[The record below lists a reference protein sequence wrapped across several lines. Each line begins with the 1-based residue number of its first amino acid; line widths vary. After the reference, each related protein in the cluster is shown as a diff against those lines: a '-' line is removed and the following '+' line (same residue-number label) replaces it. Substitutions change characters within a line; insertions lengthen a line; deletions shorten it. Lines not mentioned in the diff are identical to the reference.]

1 MITNQQADLLRP
13 LNVRDVFA
21 KGSYRVPLYQRAY
34 AWTATEI
41 HTLLRDIRDARLDS
55 QARDADDEVRDYYIG
70 SLVVNTIR
78 SVEGEVYEVVDG
90 QQRLTT
96 LFIIL
101 AVMKKVGDNA
111 DDGRI
116 EILKQRLTFEGRT
129 EAQEDLLRLER
140 DGQGAIDRLS
150 TDGIRHAAGIIATA
164 AARGAHA
171 ADNSVADLAEP
182 PFSTEDL
189 DYLLDNV
196 KILRSELP
204 QGTDLNHYFEVMNT
218 RGEQL
223 EKHEILKSRL
233 ISTLDDSVERDCFS
247 QVWDACAVL
256 DRHIQTQFSTGTT
269 GSQRS
274 ARDRIFGSDWDCL
287 NLESADD
294 LFQVLREVREHST
307 HDQQR
312 ERIGLGDVLEQRADY
327 SKQGGHGVE
336 ESDVSV
342 YGAII
347 DFPNLLLHVL
357 KVQQNDSFSWLH
369 SQDDSTRGVRLE
381 DKYLL
386 AEFDGVM
393 PAGAAW
399 VRKFAFLLLKT
410 RYLMD
415 TYVIRTQKTTA
426 GDDEENW
433 VIQRAFKYS
442 LKKKRQLSAR
452 STFGAD
458 SRSEDDDA
466 SDGASQRR
474 VLMLQAMFQVTDTR
488 RAAKH
493 YLFQILDW
501 LHHQDDASLIDG
513 EPFAHHLEALARDR
527 LRALSHEENLHRG
540 TQVPNFVFNWLDYE
554 LWRLERIAPAGE
566 LEKRFGPESIA
577 VLRKSAQY
585 FRFRYR
591 SSVEHFYPVM
601 PAVEQGHLQLPYEF
615 SNHFGNLCIM
625 SRSENSRRNN
635 LMPKA
640 KAEEF
645 ASTGQSLKFQIM
657 ADLALSSSEWNRGQI
672 REHGDE
678 MVAVISY
685 ALEAPTDQQ

>member
-1 MITNQQADLLRP
+1 MITAQHSDLLRP

-21 KGSYRVPLYQRAY
+21 EGSYRVPLYQRAY
-34 AWTATEI
+34 AWTEAEI
-41 HTLLRDIRDARLDS
+41 HTLLRDIRDARLNS
-55 QARDADDEVRDYYIG
+55 QSRDADGEARDYYIG
-70 SLVVNTIR
+70 SLVVNTVR
-78 SVEGEVYEVVDG
+78 SAEGEVYEVVDG

-101 AVMKKVGDNA
+101 AVMKKVGDNT
-111 DDGRI
+111 DDERI
-116 EILKQRLTFEGRT
+116 GILKQKLTFEGRT

-150 TDGIRHAAGIIATA
+150 TDGIRHAAGTIAAA
-164 AARGAHA
+164 AARGARA
-171 ADNSVADLAEP
+171 TAKSVADLAEP
-182 PFSTEDL
+182 PFSAEDL
-189 DYLLDNV
+189 GYLLDNV

-233 ISTLDDSVERDCFS
+233 ISALDDSVDRDCFS
-247 QVWDACAVL
+247 RVWDACVVL
-256 DRHIQTQFSTGTT
+256 DRHIQTQFSTGAS

-274 ARDRIFGSDWDCL
+274 ARDRIFGNDWDRL

-294 LFQVLREVREHST
+294 LFEALREVREHST
-307 HDQQR
+307 HDQGR
-312 ERIGLGDVLEQRADY
+312 ERIGLGAVLKQHADH
-327 SKQGGHGVE
+327 SKQSGHGVE
-336 ESDVSV
+336 EPDVSV

-369 SQDDSTRGVRLE
+369 GQEDSTRGVSLE

-386 AEFDGVM
+386 AEFARVGPV
-393 PAGAAW
+393 GATW
-399 VRKFAFLLLKT
+399 VREFAFLLLKT

-442 LKKKRQLSAR
+442 LNSKRQLSAR
-452 STFGAD
+452 STFGSD
-458 SRSEDDDA
+458 GRSEYDEA
-466 SDGASQRR
+466 NDGSSQRR

-501 LHHQDDASLIDG
+501 LHDQVDVSLIDG
-513 EPFAHHLEALARDR
+513 ELFAHHMEALARDR
-527 LRALSHEENLHRG
+527 LRALFNEENLHRG
-540 TQVPNFVFNWLDYE
+540 TQMPNFVFNLLDYE

-566 LEKRFGPESIA
+566 LEKRLGPESIA

-601 PAVEQGHLQLPYEF
+601 PAAEQGHLQLSDEF

-657 ADLALSSSEWNRGQI
+657 ADLALRSSEWNRGQI

-678 MVAVISY
+678 MVAVLRY
-685 ALEAPTDQQ
+685 ALEDSDQR